1 MKANIMKREDFAE
14 EIKKYLRSKKI
25 RQKDMAERL
34 NLNHSTINNLINGHT
49 IFGKQSSIQ
58 WGEILGI
65 DPLWL
70 MTQGEQGVNPNDGD
84 TPTTAIAKA
93 DPDTINVPVLNLD
106 VRGGLA
112 YNDVTDIEEYKVGVM
127 PFSRQIATEGDVVV
141 PVYGESMTPRYPN
154 GSHILI
160 RPLPRWREWLEL
172 GNAYVLELA
181 DWRRTIKIVRKG
193 STPDSYRLECYN
205 VDFDTTEIPKSLIEH
220 IWQVLACVKREVM

>member
-1 MKANIMKREDFAE
+1 MKREEYADALKRF
-14 EIKKYLRSKKI
+14 L
-25 RQKDMAERL
+25 RQK
-34 NLNHSTINNLINGHT
+34 NLKQQDIADKFGVNHATVNNLINGHT
-49 IFGKQSSIQ
+49 RFGKTKAIR
-58 WGEILGI
+58 WGEALGI

-84 TPTTAIAKA
+84 APTTAIAKA
-93 DPDTINVPVLNLD
+93 DPGTINVPVLNLD

-181 DWRRTIKIVRKG
+181 DWRRTIKIVRRG
-193 STPDSYRLECYN
+193 TTPDSYRLECYN

>member
-1 MKANIMKREDFAE
+1 MNREEYADAL
-14 EIKKYLRSKKI
+14 KKFL
-25 RQKDMAERL
+25 RQK
-34 NLNHSTINNLINGHT
+34 NLKQQDIADKFGVNHATVNNLINGHT
-49 IFGKQSSIQ
+49 RFGKAKAIR
-58 WGEILGI
+58 WGEALGI

-70 MTQGEQGVNPNDGD
+70 MTQGEQGVNPNAPDA
-84 TPTTAIAKA
+84 PTTTIAKA

-181 DWRRTIKIVRKG
+181 DWRRTIKIVRRG

>member
-1 MKANIMKREDFAE
+1 MENFTQILKNFFAGQGMKQGDVAE
-14 EIKKYLRSKKI
+14 K
-25 RQKDMAERL
+25 L
-34 NLNHSTINNLINGHT
+34 NLSRTIVTNYLNGNKH
-49 IFGKQSSIQ
+49 FGRNSAMRWSQTF
-58 WGEILGI
+58 GI

-70 MTQGEQGVNPNDGD
+70 MTQGEQGVAPNVALPALAPT
-84 TPTTAIAKA
+84 TPTT

-181 DWRRTIKIVRKG
+181 DWRRTIKIVRRG
-193 STPDSYRLECYN
+193 STPESYRLECYN

>member
-1 MKANIMKREDFAE
+1 ME
-14 EIKKYLRSKKI
+14 EKNFTLELKKILRTRQI
-25 RQKDMAERL
+25 RQKELADMVGVMPTTISNILNGRDRL
-34 NLNHSTINNLINGHT
+34 
-49 IFGKQSSIQ
+49 GKKQAIR
-58 WGEILGI
+58 WGEALGI

-84 TPTTAIAKA
+84 APTTAIAKA

-193 STPDSYRLECYN
+193 TTPDSYRLECYN